1 MSNEDEVKRLCKD
14 GLNLEK
20 VPRYVD
26 RYWEAGPEA
35 ICLGRRDL
43 VHAAFSQYW
52 PEVSRIEARVMTAIR
67 KDILNRVVMDNRT
80 DLIAHSYF
88 LAIDVREINPRIKRS
103 DRRTRVVNA
112 YYIIIEAGHTWQG
125 FSSRVRRALQ
135 DVEWQATLQGRVLL
149 VGDLNAHSQV

>member
-1 MSNEDEVKRLCKD
+1 MSNEDEAKRLCKD
-14 GLNLEK
+14 GLNLGK
-20 VPRYVD
+20 APRYVN

-43 VHAAFSQYW
+43 IHAAFSQYW
-52 PEVSRIEARVMTAIR
+52 PKVSRTEARVMTVIR
-67 KDILNRVVMDNRT
+67 KDILNRVVMNNRT

-88 LAIDVREINPRIKRS
+88 LAIDVRKINPRIKRP

-112 YYIIIEAGHTWQG
+112 YYIIIEAGHIWQRP
-125 FSSRVRRALQ
+125 SPRVRRALQ
-135 DVEWQATLQGRVLL
+135 DVKWQATLQGRVLL